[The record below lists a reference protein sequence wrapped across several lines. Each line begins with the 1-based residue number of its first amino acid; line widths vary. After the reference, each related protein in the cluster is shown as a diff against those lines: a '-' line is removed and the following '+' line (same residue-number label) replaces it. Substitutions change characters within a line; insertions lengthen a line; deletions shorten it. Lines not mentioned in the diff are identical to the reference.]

1 MYGWVGGEYV
11 FNSADKVIVVV
22 EVVAHTIA
30 NLLETVLVN
39 ETTGVARWLGNIGTV
54 LQVSLLLHLANCGSL
69 GILLTVVEGV
79 VFLRDL

>member
-1 MYGWVGGEYV
+1 MEKYV
-11 FNSADKVIVVV
+11 FCSADKVIVAV

-30 NLLETVLVN
+30 DVLETILVN
-39 ETTGVARWLGNIGTV
+39 ETTGVTGWLGNIGAV
-54 LQVSLLLHLANCGSL
+54 LQVSLLLHLADCGTL

>member
-54 LQVSLLLHLANCGSL
+54 LQVSLLLHLANCSSL

>member
-1 MYGWVGGEYV
+1 MGRWGKYV

-30 NLLETVLVN
+30 DVLETVLVN
-39 ETTGVARWLGNIGTV
+39 ETTGVTGWLGNIGAV
-54 LQVSLLLHLANCGSL
+54 LQVSLLLHLSDCGGGSV
-69 GILLTVVEGV
+69 LLTVEEGV